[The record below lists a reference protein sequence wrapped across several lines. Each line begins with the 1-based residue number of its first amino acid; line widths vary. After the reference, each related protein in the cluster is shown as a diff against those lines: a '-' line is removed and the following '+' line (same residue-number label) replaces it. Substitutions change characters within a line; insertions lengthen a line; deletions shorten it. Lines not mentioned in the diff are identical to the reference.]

1 MADEYAAHAQDW
13 PADLQA
19 GVLTRPQALA
29 AGLTDSA
36 ITNRLR
42 SGRWQRLYPGVY
54 ATFSGTLVPECHLW
68 AAILRAGPS
77 SALSH
82 QTAARLWELS
92 GASTPAIHV
101 TVPRGSPVASMP
113 GVVIHYAQRVTQAR
127 HPTALPPRT
136 TVEET
141 ALDLAG
147 AARSAEDA
155 VAWVLRAVASRRTT
169 AERLSAALRQ
179 RRRIRWRSE
188 IGYALD
194 PVNAG
199 VHSILEFRFVNRVER
214 PHGLPPG
221 TRQRPARR
229 GLRHEYADTAYEE
242 YATLV
247 ELDGRAAHPESSRH
261 LDTNRDNANI
271 ADGWVTLRYGW
282 IEVSERSCEVAAQL
296 AQALRCRGWTG
307 PTRRCSA
314 RCRIPPA
321 DAPTRP
327 ASAQPSPP
335 RPASAPARPA
345 SAPARPASALPRP
358 ASAPP
363 RLAPARPTLA
373 PARPG
378 PPKGGLRRIE

>member
-1 MADEYAAHAQDW
+1 MADGYAAHPHDW
-13 PADLQA
+13 PVDLQA
-19 GVLTRPQALA
+19 GVLTRAQALA
-29 AGLTDSA
+29 AGLTDRA
-36 ITNRLR
+36 IANRLR
-42 SGRWQRLYPGVY
+42 RGRWQRLYPGVY
-54 ATFSGTLVPECHLW
+54 ATFSGAPAPECRLW
-68 AAILRAGPS
+68 AAILRTGPS

-82 QTAARLWELS
+82 QTAARLWDLS
-92 GASTPAIHV
+92 GAAATAIHV
-101 TVPRGSPVASMP
+101 TVPRGSPVAPAP
-113 GVVIHYAQRVTQAR
+113 GVVIHYSQRVTQAR

-155 VAWVLRAVASRRTT
+155 VAWVLGAVASRRTT

-179 RRRIRWRSE
+179 RRRIRWRAE

-214 PHGLPPG
+214 PHGLPAG
-221 TRQRPARR
+221 TRQRPVRR
-229 GLRHEYADTAYEE
+229 GRGQRGQRREYADTAYEE

-282 IEVSERSCEVAAQL
+282 VEVSEHSCEVAAQL
-296 AQALRCRGWTG
+296 AQALRRRGWTG
-307 PTRRCSA
+307 SPRRCSA

-321 DAPTRP
+321 DLPAAQPPPAAARP
-327 ASAQPSPP
+327 APV
-335 RPASAPARPA
+335 RPAPARARPA
-345 SAPARPASALPRP
+345 PVRPAPARA
-358 ASAPP
+358 
-363 RLAPARPTLA
+363 APARAA
-373 PARPG
+373 PARATPAD
-378 PPKGGLRRIE
+378 PPR